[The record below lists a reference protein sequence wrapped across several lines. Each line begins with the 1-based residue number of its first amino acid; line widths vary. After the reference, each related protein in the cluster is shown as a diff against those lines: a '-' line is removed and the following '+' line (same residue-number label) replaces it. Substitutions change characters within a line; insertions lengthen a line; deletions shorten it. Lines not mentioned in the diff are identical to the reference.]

1 VRSASELPSG
11 RLRLR
16 YFDTAIGKRPFI
28 VIAIIFVVT
37 CRLVVPG
44 INNLETA
51 AWALSIALRV
61 FLIAL
66 LVVKRNHVR
75 FPFFFL
81 YIAATFIH
89 GIEIFVVYRY
99 VGFHSTFAQH
109 AAWSAQGFVILFR
122 ALAIVELCREVFAQ
136 YAGIRGFILRV
147 LAILVSLVMLL
158 AMVSSDSVELK
169 ILYANRAASLAL
181 SFMTVAILLFA
192 RYYFVRVNAQTRSLA
207 LGFFLYSCFSA
218 LNDTVLETLLQ
229 RFAALWNFLDT
240 VSFIGC
246 VLIWCWAARRTVP
259 HPVAEP
265 EMISTD
271 DHHDLSSEMNRRL
284 AVINDRLSNFSK
296 GRARRP

>member
-1 VRSASELPSG
+1 
-11 RLRLR
+11 
-16 YFDTAIGKRPFI
+16 
-28 VIAIIFVVT
+28 
-37 CRLVVPG
+37 VVPG
-44 INNLETA
+44 IDNLEAA

-81 YIAATFIH
+81 YVAATLVH
-89 GIEIFVVYRY
+89 GIELVLVYRY
-99 VGFHSTFAQH
+99 AGFYSSFARC
-109 AAWSAQGFVILFR
+109 AAWSTQGFVVLFR
-122 ALAIVELCREVFAQ
+122 ALAIIELCREVFAK

-147 LAILVSLVMLL
+147 LAVVVALVLLFALL
-158 AMVSSDSVELK
+158 AGGNSVQLR

-192 RYYFVRVNAQTRSLA
+192 RYYFVKVNAQTRSLA

-218 LNDTVLETLLQ
+218 VNDTVLETLLQ

-246 VLIWCWAARRTVP
+246 LLIWFWAARRTVP
-259 HPVAEP
+259 HPEMEP
-265 EMISTD
+265 ERIPAD
-271 DHHDLSSEMNRRL
+271 AYQDLSSEMNRRL
-284 AVINDRLSNFSK
+284 AAISNRLSDFSK